1 MAKVTIDG
9 KEYDSEN
16 FSDEAKKQLASLQFS
31 VSEGNRLQALIAVTK
46 TAQAAYTNALKDAI
60 ETSA

>member
-16 FSDEAKKQLASLQFS
+16 LSEEAKKQLASLQFS
-31 VSEGNRLQALIAVTK
+31 VSEVNRLQALLAVTK
-46 TAQAAYTNALKDAI
+46 TAQSAYTKALKDAL
-60 ETSA
+60 EAA

>member
-16 FSDEAKKQLASLQFS
+16 LSDEAKKQLASLQFS
-31 VSEGNRLQALIAVTK
+31 VSEVNRLQALLAVTK
-46 TAQAAYTNALKDAI
+46 TAQSAYTKALKDAL
-60 ETSA
+60 EAA